1 MKKATANMIL
11 DDENCNVSSHLTLYC
26 KFQYKKAS
34 RENRSNPDW
43 RGEVKLLVYRQQIL
57 HVENNDRLYK
67 EVTRTSNT

>member
-11 DDENCNVSSHLTLYC
+11 DDENCNVSSHLTLY
-26 KFQYKKAS
+26 KKAS

-43 RGEVKLLVYRQQIL
+43 RGEVQLLVYRQQIL